1 MGKKKFIDK
10 KKAAT
15 FELCPR
21 DTSDPRYSDE
31 PGGDKIFLR
40 VDQNPVNITGFIEED
55 DEYEEEVEGDTSRFE
70 DAPEDDAPEDD
81 LAYGYSQFGVS
92 GNALPAHVRKEILE
106 LGYPDDG
113 YNYLEHLREIK
124 NTGGGSNFYANPKF
138 ELDHQLPRD
147 VKAYDA
153 SRVEI
158 SGVINEEAN
167 DKSMY
172 SVASKTFNVK
182 VKRVIDPEVAALL
195 ENSDDSEFGSDVEDL
210 EEDFVVQA
218 NFTQQGEASGV
229 NSRPEVK
236 RERESCVFADIPVPE
251 NPRVPRQIDELF
263 DQLELNEYGS
273 DSDDND
279 GGYVSEEEEE
289 KEEFKPPSF
298 DNLVYQKPKDYELDE
313 KYMNPADIVKN
324 SDNAKD
330 KEAVDSAAHI
340 IRRCVEYAE
349 NFENGN
355 EDEFVEIVEESSDE
369 SEKWDCETIVT
380 TFSNLDNH
388 PGKIYAPETAR
399 KKKLSETVANA
410 LSSNGKIIAL
420 QGKQKLPVEFLPV
433 RKGEQAGVKPN
444 IPKPEPVKRKTH
456 GQESKEEKKERKNAV
471 KTEKREARKTKK
483 ETKELYRVE
492 TQRAQRTVAVSGPS
506 SIHL

>member
-21 DTSDPRYSDE
+21 DTSDPRYSDA

-40 VDQNPVNITGFIEED
+40 VDENPVTITGFTE
-55 DEYEEEVEGDTSRFE
+55 EGDNSQFE
-70 DAPEDDAPEDD
+70 DAPEDAPEDF
-81 LAYGYSQFGVS
+81 AYGYSSFGDS
-92 GNALPAHVRKEILE
+92 SNPLPAHVRKEILE

-138 ELDHQLPRD
+138 EIDQLPRD

-153 SRVEI
+153 SRVKI
-158 SGVINEEAN
+158 SGMMNEEAN

-172 SVASKTFNVK
+172 SVALKTVNVK
-182 VKRVIDPEVAALL
+182 LKKAIDPEVAALL
-195 ENSDDSEFGSDVEDL
+195 ENSDVSDFGSDVEDL
-210 EEDFVVQA
+210 EEDFVIQA
-218 NFTQQGEASGV
+218 NLTQQGETSGV
-229 NSRPEVK
+229 SNNELEFSERPEA
-236 RERESCVFADIPVPE
+236 RDGESVGLADKPVAE

-273 DSDDND
+273 DSDSDND
-279 GGYVSEEEEE
+279 GYMAEDGEEEE
-289 KEEFKPPSF
+289 FTAQNVQ
-298 DNLVYQKPKDYELDE
+298 NLIYEKPKDYELEE
-313 KYMNPADIVKN
+313 KYMNPADILKN
-324 SDNAKD
+324 SDNVKD
-330 KEAVDSAAHI
+330 KEEVDSAAHI

-355 EDEFVEIVEESSDE
+355 EDEFVEVVEESSDE

-380 TFSNLDNH
+380 TYTNLDNH

-399 KKKLSETVANA
+399 RKKLSETVAKA
-410 LSSNGKIIAL
+410 LTSDGKIITL
-420 QGKQKLPVEFLPV
+420 QGKEKLPVEFLPG
-433 RKGEQAGVKPN
+433 RKAEQTVDKAK
-444 IPKPEPVKRKTH
+444 IPKAEPVKRKIH

-471 KTEKREARKTKK
+471 KTEKREARKMKK
-483 ETKELYRVE
+483 ETKELYRGE
-492 TQRAQRTVAVSGPS
+492 TQRAQRAVASSGPS
-506 SIHL
+506 SVHL

>member
-21 DTSDPRYSDE
+21 DTSDPRYSDA

-40 VDQNPVNITGFIEED
+40 VDQNPVNISGFVEEEEEEED
-55 DEYEEEVEGDTSRFE
+55 NSKFE
-70 DAPEDDAPEDD
+70 DAPEDLP
-81 LAYGYSQFGVS
+81 YGYSSFGDS
-92 GNALPAHVRKEILE
+92 SNPLPAHLRKEIME

-138 ELDHQLPRD
+138 EVDQLPRD

-153 SRVEI
+153 SRVKI
-158 SGVINEEAN
+158 SGMVNEEAN

-172 SVASKTFNVK
+172 SVASKTVNVK
-182 VKRVIDPEVAALL
+182 VQKVIDPEVVALL
-195 ENSDDSEFGSDVEDL
+195 EKSDGSEFGSDVEDL

-218 NFTQQGEASGV
+218 NFTSQLREEASSCGV
-229 NSRPEVK
+229 SNNEFD
-236 RERESCVFADIPVPE
+236 ERTMVEK
-251 NPRVPRQIDELF
+251 PRVPRQIDMLF

-273 DSDDND
+273 DNDESD
-279 GGYVSEEEEE
+279 GYEGEEEEE
-289 KEEFKPPSF
+289 DDFIMAQDVENLINKEAKA
-298 DNLVYQKPKDYELDE
+298 YEVEE
-313 KYMNPADIVKN
+313 KYMNPADILKN
-324 SDNAKD
+324 SDSVKD
-330 KEAVDSAAHI
+330 KEELDTAAYV
-340 IRRCVEYAE
+340 IRRTVEYGE

-355 EDEFVEIVEESSDE
+355 EDELEEVTEESSDE

-380 TFSNLDNH
+380 TYSNLDNI
-388 PGKIYAPETAR
+388 PGKIYASETAR
-399 KKKLSETVANA
+399 KKKISETVPKAK
-410 LSSNGKIIAL
+410 SSNGEFIFL
-420 QGKQKLPVEFLPV
+420 QGKEGIPV
-433 RKGEQAGVKPN
+433 RKGEQTGVKAVV
-444 IPKPEPVKRKTH
+444 PKGEPIKRKSH

-471 KTEKREARKTKK
+471 KTERREARKMKK
-483 ETKELYRVE
+483 ETKELYRGE

-506 SIHL
+506 SIRL